1 MSSVNSKVEDSSPE
15 VNGTAAPGQF
25 YLKTNLEYDSP
36 NGRLLVASCSSG
48 SYLAGKV
55 VSIYE
60 ESLAA
65 AGDGGHIPFLDNI
78 DFRFSDS
85 EASVRLEK
93 DVSGNDVFLFQA
105 LFDAVSGTSVD
116 QNLMSFMIAVRAF
129 REWGAGRITAVL
141 PYLAYA
147 RQDKPSEFKREPTT
161 AKLVADLIVK
171 AGLDRLITWD
181 PHYGTVHGFF
191 EPVPVTRLR
200 SLNLF
205 ARVFEQYRGREDV
218 IVVAPDAGVSK
229 YISYFSRKLDLSSA
243 FASKYRPEP
252 EKAVISDLVGSF
264 SGKRTAIILDDMIS
278 TGGTI
283 FSLVEKLVAEKS
295 IQEILVGVSHNLCLP
310 VAIDRIREMFGKGW
324 LKQIVVTNSIPQSEA
339 FESLSF
345 SRVEDLSRIFVG
357 VINRLHYNYPVSEL
371 LSDPD

>member
-1 MSSVNSKVEDSSPE
+1 
-15 VNGTAAPGQF
+15 
-25 YLKTNLEYDSP
+25 
-36 NGRLLVASCSSG
+36 
-48 SYLAGKV
+48 
-55 VSIYE
+55 
-60 ESLAA
+60 SLAA

>member
-1 MSSVNSKVEDSSPE
+1 MGSSHSVAENDYQSAETFFVKADSRY
-15 VNGTAAPGQF
+15 N
-25 YLKTNLEYDSP
+25 SP
-36 NGRLLVASCSSG
+36 NGPLLIASCSSG
-48 SYLAGKV
+48 SYLAKKAV
-55 VSIYE
+55 AVYQDNLE
-60 ESLAA
+60 A
-65 AGDGGHIPFLDNI
+65 AGRDAHVPFLDGI

-85 EASVRLEK
+85 EASVRLEM

-105 LFDAVSGTSVD
+105 LYDPDPELGVD
-116 QNLMSFMIAVRAF
+116 QNLMAFLVAVRAF
-129 REWGAGRITAVL
+129 REWGAGRITALL

-161 AKLVADLIVK
+161 AKLVADLIIK
-171 AGLDRLITWD
+171 AGLDRLVTWD

-205 ARVFEQYRGREDV
+205 ARVFERFRGRGDT

-229 YISYFSRKLDLSSA
+229 YISYISRKLDLSSA

-283 FSLVEKLVAEKS
+283 YSLVEKLIAEKS
-295 IQEILVGVSHNLCLP
+295 IQEIFVGVSHNLCLP
-310 VAIDRIREMFGKGW
+310 IAMDRIRAMHDKGW
-324 LKQIVVTNSIPQSEA
+324 LMQIVVTNSIPQSKS
-339 FESLSF
+339 FEDLPF
-345 SRVEDLSRIFVG
+345 SRVEDLSRIFAS
-357 VINRLHYNYPVSEL
+357 VINRLHYNYPVAEIHTTT
-371 LSDPD
+371 D